1 MIVYDNHMVKT
12 SVKPRIS
19 VKRTVK
25 EPLSLL
31 QRIGAGDTSAML
43 ACMERFRGLVW
54 SLVRRS
60 CSNATDAEDIVQEI
74 FISVWRSAHRFDPTI
89 ASESTFVSVI
99 ARRRLI
105 DRTRQRMRR
114 PTPGPIIQDVEFDHV
129 ELPRCEIKE
138 AGAIAQAALL
148 DLRQEQQ
155 QVLQLSIEC
164 GCSHEQIATAT
175 GLPLGTVKTHARR
188 GLLKLRDALIES
200 GIDVDPI
207 ESE

>member
-1 MIVYDNHMVKT
+1 MQKT

-19 VKRTVK
+19 VKRVVA

-31 QRIGAGDTSAML
+31 QRVGAGDTGAML
-43 ACMERFRGLVW
+43 ACMERFRGLIW

-60 CSNATDAEDIVQEI
+60 CSNAADAEDVVQEI

-114 PTPGPIIQDVEFDHV
+114 TTPGPILQDVQA
-129 ELPRCEIKE
+129 ELVE
-138 AGAIAQAALL
+138 AGRCLITEASALAQLAMSK
-148 DLRQEQQ
+148 LRPEQQ

-164 GCSHEQIATAT
+164 GCSHEQIATST

-188 GLLKLRDALIES
+188 GLQKLRDALIES
-200 GIDVDPI
+200 GIDIDPI
-207 ESE
+207 ESD

>member
-1 MIVYDNHMVKT
+1 MQKT

-19 VKRTVK
+19 VKRVVA

-31 QRIGAGDTSAML
+31 QRVGAGDTGAML
-43 ACMERFRGLVW
+43 ACMERFRGLIW

-60 CSNATDAEDIVQEI
+60 CSNAADAEDVVQEI
-74 FISVWRSAHRFDPTI
+74 FISLWRSAHRFDPTI

-114 PTPGPIIQDVEFDHV
+114 TTPGPILQDVQA
-129 ELPRCEIKE
+129 ELVE
-138 AGAIAQAALL
+138 AGRCLITEASALAQLAMSK
-148 DLRQEQQ
+148 LRPEQQ

-164 GCSHEQIATAT
+164 GCSHEQISTST

-188 GLLKLRDALIES
+188 GLQKLRDALIES
-200 GIDVDPI
+200 GIDIDQI
-207 ESE
+207 ESD

>member
-1 MIVYDNHMVKT
+1 MQKT

-19 VKRTVK
+19 VKRVVA

-31 QRIGAGDTSAML
+31 QRVGAGDTGAML
-43 ACMERFRGLVW
+43 ACMERFRGLIW

-60 CSNATDAEDIVQEI
+60 CSNAADAEDVVQEI

-105 DRTRQRMRR
+105 DRTRQRMRQT
-114 PTPGPIIQDVEFDHV
+114 TPGPILQDVQA
-129 ELPRCEIKE
+129 ELVE
-138 AGAIAQAALL
+138 AGRCQITEVSALAQLAMSK
-148 DLRQEQQ
+148 LRPEQQ

-164 GCSHEQIATAT
+164 GCSHEQISTST

-188 GLLKLRDALIES
+188 GLQKLRDALIES
-200 GIDVDPI
+200 GIDIDQI
-207 ESE
+207 ESD

>member
-1 MIVYDNHMVKT
+1 MQKT
-12 SVKPRIS
+12 SAKPRIS
-19 VKRTVK
+19 VKRVVA

-31 QRIGAGDTSAML
+31 QRVGAGDTGAML
-43 ACMERFRGLVW
+43 ACMERFRGLIW

-60 CSNATDAEDIVQEI
+60 CSNAADAEDVVQEI

-114 PTPGPIIQDVEFDHV
+114 TTPGPILQDVQA
-129 ELPRCEIKE
+129 ELVE
-138 AGAIAQAALL
+138 AGRCQITEASALAQLAMSK
-148 DLRQEQQ
+148 LRPEQQ

-164 GCSHEQIATAT
+164 GCSHEQISTST

-188 GLLKLRDALIES
+188 GLQKLRDALIES
-200 GIDVDPI
+200 GIDIDQI
-207 ESE
+207 ESD

>member
-1 MIVYDNHMVKT
+1 MRKT
-12 SVKPRIS
+12 LVKPRIS
-19 VKRTVK
+19 VKRVVA

-31 QRIGAGDTSAML
+31 QRVGVGDTGAML
-43 ACMERFRGLVW
+43 ACMERFRGLIW

-60 CSNATDAEDIVQEI
+60 CSNAADAEDVVQEI

-114 PTPGPIIQDVEFDHV
+114 TTPGPILQDVQA
-129 ELPRCEIKE
+129 ELVE
-138 AGAIAQAALL
+138 AGRCLITEASALAQLAMSK
-148 DLRQEQQ
+148 LRPEQQ

-164 GCSHEQIATAT
+164 GCSHEQISTST

-188 GLLKLRDALIES
+188 GLQKLRDALIES
-200 GIDVDPI
+200 GIDIDQI
-207 ESE
+207 ESD

>member
-1 MIVYDNHMVKT
+1 MQKASI
-12 SVKPRIS
+12 KPRIS
-19 VKRTVK
+19 VKRVVA

-31 QRIGAGDTSAML
+31 QRVGAGDTGAML
-43 ACMERFRGLVW
+43 ACMERFRGLIW

-60 CSNATDAEDIVQEI
+60 CSNAADAEDVVQEI

-114 PTPGPIIQDVEFDHV
+114 PAPGSIIQDVELDRN
-129 ELPRCEIKE
+129 ELPRCQIQE
-138 AGAIAQAALL
+138 AGAIAQVALKK
-148 DLRQEQQ
+148 LRPEQQ
-155 QVLQLSIEC
+155 QVLHLSIEC
-164 GCSHEQIATAT
+164 GCSHEQIATST

-188 GLLKLRDALIES
+188 GLQKLRDALIES
-200 GIDVDPI
+200 GIDIEPI
-207 ESE
+207 ESD

>member
-1 MIVYDNHMVKT
+1 MQKT

-19 VKRTVK
+19 VKRVVA

-31 QRIGAGDTSAML
+31 QRVGAGDTGAML
-43 ACMERFRGLVW
+43 ACMERFRGLIW

-60 CSNATDAEDIVQEI
+60 CSNAADADDVVQEI
-74 FISVWRSAHRFDPTI
+74 FISLWSSAHRFDPTI

-114 PTPGPIIQDVEFDHV
+114 PAPSSIIEDVELDRN
-129 ELPRCEIKE
+129 ELPRCQIQE
-138 AGAIAQAALL
+138 AGAIAQVALKK
-148 DLRQEQQ
+148 LRPEQQ
-155 QVLQLSIEC
+155 QVLHLSIEC
-164 GCSHEQIATAT
+164 GCSHEQIATST

-188 GLLKLRDALIES
+188 GLQKLRDALIES
-200 GIDVDPI
+200 GIDIEPI
-207 ESE
+207 ESD

>member
-1 MIVYDNHMVKT
+1 MQKT

-19 VKRTVK
+19 VKRVVA

-31 QRIGAGDTSAML
+31 QRVGAGDTGAML
-43 ACMERFRGLVW
+43 ACMERFRGLIW

-60 CSNATDAEDIVQEI
+60 CSNAADAEDVVQEI

-114 PTPGPIIQDVEFDHV
+114 PAPGSIIQDVELDRN
-129 ELPRCEIKE
+129 ELPRCQIKE
-138 AGAIAQAALL
+138 AGAIAQVALKK
-148 DLRQEQQ
+148 LRPEQQ
-155 QVLQLSIEC
+155 QVLHLSIEC
-164 GCSHEQIATAT
+164 GCSHEQIATST

-188 GLLKLRDALIES
+188 GLQKLRDALIES
-200 GIDVDPI
+200 GIDIEPI
-207 ESE
+207 ESD

>member
-1 MIVYDNHMVKT
+1 MQKT

-19 VKRTVK
+19 VKRVVA

-31 QRIGAGDTSAML
+31 QRVGVGDTGAML
-43 ACMERFRGLVW
+43 ACMERFRGLIW

-60 CSNATDAEDIVQEI
+60 CSNAADAEDVVQEI

-114 PTPGPIIQDVEFDHV
+114 TTPGPILQDVQA
-129 ELPRCEIKE
+129 ELVE
-138 AGAIAQAALL
+138 AGRCLITEASALAQLAMSK
-148 DLRQEQQ
+148 LRPEQQ

-164 GCSHEQIATAT
+164 GCSHEQISTST

-188 GLLKLRDALIES
+188 GLQKLRDALIES
-200 GIDVDPI
+200 GIDIDQI
-207 ESE
+207 ESD

>member
-1 MIVYDNHMVKT
+1 MQKT

-19 VKRTVK
+19 VKRVVA

-31 QRIGAGDTSAML
+31 QRVGAGDTGAML
-43 ACMERFRGLVW
+43 ACMERFRGLIW

-60 CSNATDAEDIVQEI
+60 CSNAADAEDVVQEI

-114 PTPGPIIQDVEFDHV
+114 TTPGPILQDVQA
-129 ELPRCEIKE
+129 ELVE
-138 AGAIAQAALL
+138 AGRCLITEASALAQLAMSK
-148 DLRQEQQ
+148 LRPEQQ

-164 GCSHEQIATAT
+164 GCSHEQISTST

-188 GLLKLRDALIES
+188 GLQKLRDALIES
-200 GIDVDPI
+200 GIDIDRLNPTKPL
-207 ESE
+207 

>member
-1 MIVYDNHMVKT
+1 MQKSLVK
-12 SVKPRIS
+12 SRIS
-19 VKRTVK
+19 LKRVVA

-31 QRIGAGDTSAML
+31 QRIGSGDTGAMI
-43 ACMERFRGLVW
+43 ACMERFRGLIW

-60 CSNATDAEDIVQEI
+60 CSNAADAEDVVQEI

-105 DRTRQRMRR
+105 DRTRQRMRQT
-114 PTPGPIIQDVEFDHV
+114 TPGPILQDVQA
-129 ELPRCEIKE
+129 ELVE
-138 AGAIAQAALL
+138 AGRCQITEVSALAQLAMSK
-148 DLRQEQQ
+148 LRPEQQ

-164 GCSHEQIATAT
+164 GCSHEQISTST

-188 GLLKLRDALIES
+188 GLQKLRDALIES
-200 GIDVDPI
+200 GIDIDQI
-207 ESE
+207 ESD

>member
-1 MIVYDNHMVKT
+1 MQKT

-19 VKRTVK
+19 VKRVVA

-31 QRIGAGDTSAML
+31 QRVGVGDTGAML
-43 ACMERFRGLVW
+43 ACMERFRGLIW

-60 CSNATDAEDIVQEI
+60 CSNAADADDVVQEI
-74 FISVWRSAHRFDPTI
+74 FISLWSSAHRFDPTI

-114 PTPGPIIQDVEFDHV
+114 PAPGSIIEDVELDRN
-129 ELPRCEIKE
+129 ELPRCQIKE
-138 AGAIAQAALL
+138 AGAIAQVALEK
-148 DLRQEQQ
+148 LRPEQQ
-155 QVLQLSIEC
+155 QVLHLSIEC
-164 GCSHEQIATAT
+164 GCSHEQIATST

-188 GLLKLRDALIES
+188 GLQKLRDALIES
-200 GIDVDPI
+200 GIDIEPI
-207 ESE
+207 ESD

>member
-1 MIVYDNHMVKT
+1 MQKT

-19 VKRTVK
+19 VKRVVA

-31 QRIGAGDTSAML
+31 QRVGAGDTGAML
-43 ACMERFRGLVW
+43 ACMERFRGLIW

-60 CSNATDAEDIVQEI
+60 CSNAADAEDVVQEI

-114 PTPGPIIQDVEFDHV
+114 TTPGPILQDVQA
-129 ELPRCEIKE
+129 ELVE
-138 AGAIAQAALL
+138 AGRCLITEASALAQLAMSK
-148 DLRQEQQ
+148 LRPEQQ
-155 QVLQLSIEC
+155 QVLQRSIEC
-164 GCSHEQIATAT
+164 GCSHEQISTST

-188 GLLKLRDALIES
+188 GLQKLRDALIES
-200 GIDVDPI
+200 GIDIDQI
-207 ESE
+207 ESDYKPL

>member
-1 MIVYDNHMVKT
+1 MQKT

-19 VKRTVK
+19 VKRVVA

-31 QRIGAGDTSAML
+31 QRVGAGDTGAML
-43 ACMERFRGLVW
+43 ACMERFRGLIW

-60 CSNATDAEDIVQEI
+60 CSNAADAEDVVQEI
-74 FISVWRSAHRFDPTI
+74 FISLWRSAHRFDPTI

-114 PTPGPIIQDVEFDHV
+114 PAPGSIIQDVELDRN
-129 ELPRCEIKE
+129 ELPRCQIKE
-138 AGAIAQAALL
+138 AGAIAHVAMEK
-148 DLRQEQQ
+148 LRPEQQ

-164 GCSHEQIATAT
+164 GCSHEQIATST

-188 GLLKLRDALIES
+188 GLQKLRDALIES
-200 GIDVDPI
+200 GIDIDQI
-207 ESE
+207 ESD

>member
-1 MIVYDNHMVKT
+1 MSVYDKHVQKT

-19 VKRTVK
+19 LKRTAK

-60 CSNATDAEDIVQEI
+60 CSNAADAEDIVQEI

-114 PTPGPIIQDVEFDHV
+114 PTPGPIIQDIEFEHV
-129 ELPRCEIKE
+129 ELPRCQIKE
-138 AGAIAQAALL
+138 AGTIAQAALL
-148 DLRQEQQ
+148 ELRQEQQ

-200 GIDVDPI
+200 GIDIDPI
-207 ESE
+207 ESM

>member
-1 MIVYDNHMVKT
+1 MQKT

-19 VKRTVK
+19 AKRVVA

-31 QRIGAGDTSAML
+31 QRVGAGDTGAML
-43 ACMERFRGLVW
+43 ACMERFRGLIW

-60 CSNATDAEDIVQEI
+60 CSNAADAEDVVQEI

-99 ARRRLI
+99 AHRRLI

-114 PTPGPIIQDVEFDHV
+114 TTPGPILQDVQA
-129 ELPRCEIKE
+129 ELVE
-138 AGAIAQAALL
+138 AGRCLITEASALAQLAMSK
-148 DLRQEQQ
+148 LRPEQQ

-164 GCSHEQIATAT
+164 GCSHEQISTST

-188 GLLKLRDALIES
+188 GLQKLRDALIES
-200 GIDVDPI
+200 GIDIDQI
-207 ESE
+207 ESDYKPL

>member
-1 MIVYDNHMVKT
+1 MQKT

-19 VKRTVK
+19 VKRVVA

-31 QRIGAGDTSAML
+31 QRVGAGDTGAML
-43 ACMERFRGLVW
+43 ACMERFRGLIW

-60 CSNATDAEDIVQEI
+60 CSNAADAEDVVQEI

-114 PTPGPIIQDVEFDHV
+114 PAPGSIIQDVELDRN
-129 ELPRCEIKE
+129 ELPRCQIKE
-138 AGAIAQAALL
+138 AGAIAHVAMEK
-148 DLRQEQQ
+148 LRPEQH
-155 QVLQLSIEC
+155 QVLHLSIEC
-164 GCSHEQIATAT
+164 GCSHEQIATST

-188 GLLKLRDALIES
+188 GLQKLRDALIES
-200 GIDVDPI
+200 GIDIDQI
-207 ESE
+207 ESD

>member
-1 MIVYDNHMVKT
+1 MIVYDKYVQKT

-19 VKRTVK
+19 VKRTAK

-31 QRIGAGDTSAML
+31 QRIGAGDTSAMI

-60 CSNATDAEDIVQEI
+60 CSNAADAEDIVQEI

-114 PTPGPIIQDVEFDHV
+114 PAPGSIIQDVELDRN
-129 ELPRCEIKE
+129 ELPRCQIKE
-138 AGAIAQAALL
+138 AGAIAHVAMEK
-148 DLRQEQQ
+148 LRPEQH
-155 QVLQLSIEC
+155 QVLHLSIEC
-164 GCSHEQIATAT
+164 GCSHEQIATST

-188 GLLKLRDALIES
+188 GLQKLRDALIES
-200 GIDVDPI
+200 GIDIEPI
-207 ESE
+207 ESN

>member
-1 MIVYDNHMVKT
+1 MIVYDRDMQKT

-19 VKRTVK
+19 VKQTVK

-60 CSNATDAEDIVQEI
+60 CSNAADAEDIVQEI

-114 PTPGPIIQDVEFDHV
+114 PTPGPIIQDIEFDHV

-138 AGAIAQAALL
+138 AGAIVQAALL

-200 GIDVDPI
+200 GIDIDPI

>member
-1 MIVYDNHMVKT
+1 MQKT
-12 SVKPRIS
+12 SAKPRIS
-19 VKRTVK
+19 VKRVVA

-31 QRIGAGDTSAML
+31 QRVGAGDTGAML
-43 ACMERFRGLVW
+43 ACTERFRGLIW

-60 CSNATDAEDIVQEI
+60 CSNAADAEDVVQEI

-114 PTPGPIIQDVEFDHV
+114 TTPGPILQDVQA
-129 ELPRCEIKE
+129 ELVE
-138 AGAIAQAALL
+138 AGRCLITEASALAQLAMSK
-148 DLRQEQQ
+148 LRPEQQ

-164 GCSHEQIATAT
+164 GCSHEQISTST

-188 GLLKLRDALIES
+188 GLQKLRDALIES
-200 GIDVDPI
+200 GIDIDQI
-207 ESE
+207 ESD

>member
-1 MIVYDNHMVKT
+1 MQKT
-12 SVKPRIS
+12 SVKSRIS
-19 VKRTVK
+19 VKRVVA

-31 QRIGAGDTSAML
+31 QRVGAGDTGAML
-43 ACMERFRGLVW
+43 ACMERFRGLIW

-60 CSNATDAEDIVQEI
+60 CSNAADAEDVVQEI

-114 PTPGPIIQDVEFDHV
+114 TTPGPILQDVQA
-129 ELPRCEIKE
+129 ELVE
-138 AGAIAQAALL
+138 AGRCLITEASALAQLAMSK
-148 DLRQEQQ
+148 LRPEQQ

-164 GCSHEQIATAT
+164 GCSHEQISTST

-188 GLLKLRDALIES
+188 GLQKLRDALIES
-200 GIDVDPI
+200 GIDIDQI
-207 ESE
+207 ESD

>member
-1 MIVYDNHMVKT
+1 MQKT

-19 VKRTVK
+19 VKRVVA

-31 QRIGAGDTSAML
+31 QRVGAGDTGAML
-43 ACMERFRGLVW
+43 ACMERFRGLIW

-60 CSNATDAEDIVQEI
+60 CSNAADAEDVVQEI

-114 PTPGPIIQDVEFDHV
+114 PAPGSIIQDVELDRN
-129 ELPRCEIKE
+129 ELPRCQIKE
-138 AGAIAQAALL
+138 AGAIAHVAMEK
-148 DLRQEQQ
+148 LRPEQH
-155 QVLQLSIEC
+155 QVLHLS
-164 GCSHEQIATAT
+164 
-175 GLPLGTVKTHARR
+175 
-188 GLLKLRDALIES
+188 LIH
-200 GIDVDPI
+200 I
-207 ESE
+207 

>member
-60 CSNATDAEDIVQEI
+60 CSNAADAEDIVQEI

-148 DLRQEQQ
+148 DLKVFMVQKSQVTPAQEGGNQDYPFFH
-155 QVLQLSIEC
+155 LPLLASTLLPFLSMKYQLSLTHVV
-164 GCSHEQIATAT
+164 CS
-175 GLPLGTVKTHARR
+175 PS
-188 GLLKLRDALIES
+188 D
-200 GIDVDPI
+200 
-207 ESE
+207 

>member
-1 MIVYDNHMVKT
+1 MQKT

-19 VKRTVK
+19 VKRVVA

-31 QRIGAGDTSAML
+31 QRVGVGDTGAML
-43 ACMERFRGLVW
+43 ACMERSRGLIW

-60 CSNATDAEDIVQEI
+60 CSNAADADDVVQEI
-74 FISVWRSAHRFDPTI
+74 FISLWSSAHRFDPTI

-114 PTPGPIIQDVEFDHV
+114 TTPGPILQDVQA
-129 ELPRCEIKE
+129 ELVE
-138 AGAIAQAALL
+138 AGRCLITEASALAQLAMSK
-148 DLRQEQQ
+148 LRPEQQ

-164 GCSHEQIATAT
+164 GCSHEQISTST

-188 GLLKLRDALIES
+188 GLQKLRDALIES
-200 GIDVDPI
+200 GIDIDQI
-207 ESE
+207 ESD

>member
-1 MIVYDNHMVKT
+1 MQKT

-19 VKRTVK
+19 VKRVVA

-31 QRIGAGDTSAML
+31 QRVGAGDTGAML
-43 ACMERFRGLVW
+43 ACMERFRGLIW

-60 CSNATDAEDIVQEI
+60 CSNAADAEDVVQEI

-114 PTPGPIIQDVEFDHV
+114 TTPGPILQDVQA
-129 ELPRCEIKE
+129 ELVE
-138 AGAIAQAALL
+138 AGRCQITEVSALAQLAMSK
-148 DLRQEQQ
+148 LRPEQQ

-164 GCSHEQIATAT
+164 GCSHEQISTST

-188 GLLKLRDALIES
+188 GLQKLRDALIES
-200 GIDVDPI
+200 GIDIDQI
-207 ESE
+207 ESD

>member
-1 MIVYDNHMVKT
+1 MQKT

-19 VKRTVK
+19 VKRVVA

-31 QRIGAGDTSAML
+31 QRVGAGDTGAML
-43 ACMERFRGLVW
+43 ACMERFRGLIW

-60 CSNATDAEDIVQEI
+60 CSNAADAEDVVQEI

-114 PTPGPIIQDVEFDHV
+114 PAPGSIIQDVELDRN
-129 ELPRCEIKE
+129 ELPRCQIQE
-138 AGAIAQAALL
+138 AGAIAQVALKK
-148 DLRQEQQ
+148 LRPEQQ
-155 QVLQLSIEC
+155 QVLHLSIEC
-164 GCSHEQIATAT
+164 GCSHEQIATST

-188 GLLKLRDALIES
+188 GLQKLRDALIES
-200 GIDVDPI
+200 GIDIEPI
-207 ESE
+207 ESD

>member
-1 MIVYDNHMVKT
+1 MQKT

-19 VKRTVK
+19 VKRVVA

-31 QRIGAGDTSAML
+31 QRVGVGDTGAML
-43 ACMERFRGLVW
+43 ACMERFRGLIW

-60 CSNATDAEDIVQEI
+60 CSNAADADDVVQEI
-74 FISVWRSAHRFDPTI
+74 FISLWSSAHRFDPTI

-114 PTPGPIIQDVEFDHV
+114 PAPSSIIEDVELDRN
-129 ELPRCEIKE
+129 ELPRCQIQE
-138 AGAIAQAALL
+138 AGAIAQVALKK
-148 DLRQEQQ
+148 LRPEQQ
-155 QVLQLSIEC
+155 QVLHLSIEC
-164 GCSHEQIATAT
+164 GCSHEQIATST

-188 GLLKLRDALIES
+188 GLQKLRDALIES
-200 GIDVDPI
+200 GIDIEPI
-207 ESE
+207 ESD

>member
-1 MIVYDNHMVKT
+1 MQKT

-19 VKRTVK
+19 VKRVVA

-31 QRIGAGDTSAML
+31 QRVGAGDTGAML
-43 ACMERFRGLVW
+43 ACMERFRGLIW

-60 CSNATDAEDIVQEI
+60 CSNAADAEDVVQEI

-114 PTPGPIIQDVEFDHV
+114 PAPGSIIQDVELGRN
-129 ELPRCEIKE
+129 ELPRCQIKE
-138 AGAIAQAALL
+138 AGAIAHVAMEK
-148 DLRQEQQ
+148 LRPEQH
-155 QVLQLSIEC
+155 QVLHLSIEC
-164 GCSHEQIATAT
+164 GCSHEQIATST

-188 GLLKLRDALIES
+188 GLQKLRDALIES
-200 GIDVDPI
+200 GIDIDQI
-207 ESE
+207 ESD

>member
-1 MIVYDNHMVKT
+1 MQKT

-19 VKRTVK
+19 VKRVVA

-31 QRIGAGDTSAML
+31 QRVGVGDTGAML
-43 ACMERFRGLVW
+43 ACMERFRGLIW

-60 CSNATDAEDIVQEI
+60 CSNAADADDVVQEI
-74 FISVWRSAHRFDPTI
+74 FISLWSSAHRFDPTI

-114 PTPGPIIQDVEFDHV
+114 PAPSSIIEDVELDRN
-129 ELPRCEIKE
+129 ELPRCQIKE
-138 AGAIAQAALL
+138 AGEIAQVALEK
-148 DLRQEQQ
+148 LRPEQQ
-155 QVLQLSIEC
+155 QVLHLSIEC
-164 GCSHEQIATAT
+164 GCSHEQIATST

-188 GLLKLRDALIES
+188 GLQKLRDALIES
-200 GIDVDPI
+200 GIDIEPI
-207 ESE
+207 ESN

>member
-1 MIVYDNHMVKT
+1 MQKT

-19 VKRTVK
+19 VKRVVA

-31 QRIGAGDTSAML
+31 QRVGVGDTGAML
-43 ACMERFRGLVW
+43 ACMERFRGLIW

-60 CSNATDAEDIVQEI
+60 CSNAADADDVVQEI
-74 FISVWRSAHRFDPTI
+74 FISLWSSAHRFDPTI

-114 PTPGPIIQDVEFDHV
+114 PAPSSIIEDVELDRN
-129 ELPRCEIKE
+129 ELPRCQIKE
-138 AGAIAQAALL
+138 AGAIAQVALKK
-148 DLRQEQQ
+148 LRPEQQ
-155 QVLQLSIEC
+155 QVLHLSIEC
-164 GCSHEQIATAT
+164 GCSHEQIATST

-188 GLLKLRDALIES
+188 GLQKLRDALIES
-200 GIDVDPI
+200 GIDIEPI
-207 ESE
+207 ESN

>member
-60 CSNATDAEDIVQEI
+60 CSNAADAEDIVQEI

-99 ARRRLI
+99 ARRRWSLRAHPQEGALRGREDTDHTRKQR
-105 DRTRQRMRR
+105 DRPLVGLRVRPLAAMGGRR
-114 PTPGPIIQDVEFDHV
+114 DNDT
-129 ELPRCEIKE
+129 
-138 AGAIAQAALL
+138 AA
-148 DLRQEQQ
+148 
-155 QVLQLSIEC
+155 
-164 GCSHEQIATAT
+164 T
-175 GLPLGTVKTHARR
+175 
-188 GLLKLRDALIES
+188 
-200 GIDVDPI
+200 DP
-207 ESE
+207 